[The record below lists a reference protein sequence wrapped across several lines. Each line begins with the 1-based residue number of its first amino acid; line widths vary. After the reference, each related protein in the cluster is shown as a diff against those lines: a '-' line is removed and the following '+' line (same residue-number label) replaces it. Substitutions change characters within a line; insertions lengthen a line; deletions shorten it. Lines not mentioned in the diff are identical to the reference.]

1 MDFTLTDDQTA
12 FADLVRTV
20 LTRGSTPERLAEV
33 EAGGTGID
41 EALWHELAEVGA
53 VGVSLPE
60 AHGGGAAS
68 FVETCLLL
76 EQVGA
81 TAALVPVWE
90 TVVLAALPI
99 ARFGTTAQQER
110 DLPEVAAGRTFLT
123 AALVEALAEPDAPA
137 TTATPDGEAWVLQGG
152 KTCVPLAAAAARILV
167 TATTPDGVGVFLI
180 DPHADGVRLEPQ
192 LATNGQPQ
200 AHLVLDGVRV
210 GAADVLGGPEVGV
223 AQGREVLDWI
233 LSHAKTGLAALTA
246 GITGATLRMTA
257 EYAKGRQQFERP
269 IATFQAVGHRLADA
283 YADAE
288 AVRLTMLQAA
298 WRLVEGLPAGD
309 AVDVAKWWAAEAG
322 HRVLRAA
329 HHVHGG
335 MGVSLEY
342 PLHRYTKNVTVAEY
356 ALGGAQHQARLIGA
370 RLAAEPV

>member
-1 MDFTLTDDQTA
+1 MDFTLTDEQSA
-12 FADLVRTV
+12 FADLARAL
-20 LTRGSTPERLAEV
+20 LTRGSTAERLAEV
-33 EAGGTGID
+33 EASSAGFD
-41 EALWHELAEVGA
+41 DKLWRELAEAGA

-60 AHGGGAAS
+60 SVGGGGAS
-68 FVETCLLL
+68 FLETCLLL

-90 TVVLAALPI
+90 TVVLAALPL
-99 ARFGTTAQQER
+99 ARFGTAAQQER
-110 DLPEVAAGRTFLT
+110 DLPGVVTGETVLT
-123 AALVEALAEPDAPA
+123 GALVEALAEPEQPA
-137 TTATPDGEAWVLQGG
+137 TTATPDGDRWVLQGG
-152 KTCVPLAAAAARILV
+152 KTCVPLAAAAARIV
-167 TATTPDGVGVFLI
+167 VAASTPTGVGVFLV
-180 DPHADGVRLEPQ
+180 DPTGAGVRLEAQ
-192 LATNGQPQ
+192 TATNGQPQ

-210 GAADVLGGPEVGV
+210 AADDVLGGPAVGV
-223 AQGREVLDWI
+223 EQGREVLDWI
-233 LSHAKTGLAALTA
+233 LLHAKAGLAALTS
-246 GITGATLRMTA
+246 GAAHAALRMTA

-298 WRLVEGLPAGD
+298 WRLVEGLPAAD
-309 AVDVAKWWAAEAG
+309 AVEVAKWWAAEGG

-342 PLHRYTKNVTVAEY
+342 PLHRYTKNMTVAEY
-356 ALGGAQHQARLIGA
+356 ALGGAQHQARRIGA

>member
-1 MDFTLTDDQTA
+1 MDFSLTDEQTA
-12 FADLVRTV
+12 FADLARTV
-20 LTRGSTPERLAEV
+20 LTRGSTQERLDEV
-33 EAGGTGID
+33 EANGAGFD
-41 EALWHELAEVGA
+41 AALWRELAQAGA

-60 AHGGGAAS
+60 SVGGGGAS

-90 TVVLAALPI
+90 AVVLAALPI
-99 ARFGTTAQQER
+99 ARFGSAAQLEAL
-110 DLPEVAAGRTFLT
+110 LPGVANGETVLT
-123 AALVEALAEPDAPA
+123 GAFVEALAEPQAPA
-137 TTATPDGEAWVLQGG
+137 TTATPEGDGWLLQGG

-167 TATTPDGVGVFLI
+167 SAATPSGVGVFLL
-180 DPHADGVRLEPQ
+180 DPTAAGVRLEPQ
-192 LATNGQPQ
+192 VATNGQPQ
-200 AHLVLDGVRV
+200 AHLVLDG
-210 GAADVLGGPEVGV
+210 ATAEVLGSIE
-223 AQGREVLDWI
+223 QGREILDWI
-233 LSHAKTGLAALTA
+233 LLHAKTGLAALTA
-246 GITGATLRMTA
+246 GATGATLRMTA

-356 ALGGAQHQARLIGA
+356 ALGGADHQARLIGA

>member
-1 MDFTLTDDQTA
+1 MDFTLTDEQTA
-12 FADLVRTV
+12 FADLARTV
-20 LTRGSTPERLAEV
+20 LTRGSTQERLNEV
-33 EAGGTGID
+33 EAGGAGFD
-41 EALWHELAEVGA
+41 DKLWRELAEAGA

-60 AHGGGAAS
+60 PLGGGGAS

-90 TVVLAALPI
+90 SVVLAALPL
-99 ARFGTTAQQER
+99 ARFGTAAQQER
-110 DLPEVAAGRTFLT
+110 DLPGLIAGETVLT
-123 AALVEALAEPDAPA
+123 GAFVEALAEPDAPS
-137 TTATPDGEAWVLQGG
+137 TTATPAGNGWTLQGG
-152 KTCVPLAAAAARILV
+152 KTCVPLAAVAARILV
-167 TATTPDGVGVFLI
+167 SASTPSGVGVFLV
-180 DPHADGVRLEPQ
+180 DPQASGVRLEPQ
-192 LATNGQPQ
+192 VATNGQPQ
-200 AHLVLDGVRV
+200 AHLVLDGVEV
-210 GAADVLGGPEVGV
+210 GAQDVLGGVEN
-223 AQGREVLDWI
+223 GREVLDWI
-233 LSHAKTGLAALTA
+233 LLHAKTGLAAITA
-246 GITGATLRMTA
+246 GAANAALRMTA

-298 WRLVEGLPAGD
+298 WRLVEGLPAAD
-309 AVDVAKWWAAEAG
+309 AVEVAKWWAAEGG

-342 PLHRYTKNVTVAEY
+342 PLHRYTKNLAVAEMS
-356 ALGGAQHQARLIGA
+356 LGGAQHQARLIGA